1 MSMATDTVGE
11 LCTVVRRATP
21 QDIDAL
27 VAVYASFEPRGGPLG
42 LPPRGDSRPWLE
54 SLANDT
60 SFVAA
65 AGDRVVGHAVLCVN
79 GDSAELAVF
88 VHQDFRGI
96 HLGKRLLVE
105 LLAEARQKGLRRVW
119 GMTEPDNLPMLRL
132 AVSLGFVRGSDP
144 AAFTLDLDARPRD
157 LDTAMNSELSR
168 PCVSPR

>member
-21 QDIDAL
+21 QDMEAL
-27 VAVYASFEPRGGPLG
+27 AAMYATFEPRGGPLG
-42 LPPRGDSRPWLE
+42 LPPRGDARAWLK

-60 SFVAA
+60 NFLAT
-65 AGDRVVGHAVLCVN
+65 AGDRVIGHAVLCVT

-88 VHQDFRGI
+88 VHQEFRGI

-144 AAFTLDLDARPRD
+144 ALFTLDLNGRPRD
-157 LDTAMNSELSR
+157 PDTAMNSEVCR
-168 PCVSPR
+168 PCVTPR